1 MEHRPMPSLA
11 LYLPHI
17 DLLKIDSKEAKYL
30 CGTENLR
37 EACTIL
43 AEVLSF
49 YLQIANGGEKAFFI
63 GTSICFE
70 ASWHVH

>member
-1 MEHRPMPSLA
+1 MPSLA

-17 DLLKIDSKEAKYL
+17 DLMKIDSKEAKHL

-49 YLQIANGGEKAFFI
+49 YLQIANGGGEKTFFI
-63 GTSICFE
+63 GTSVCFE
-70 ASWHVH
+70 AS